1 MAPNFQGL
9 QTNAGRKRAHPFVRL
24 FVQILCRNTENQ
36 TRRRPLR
43 RALCAEQVREKPL
56 SLPCFSAKL
65 SDGQSE
71 KVVQIIRI
79 ASVFRLTPTC
89 NCFRPHWQFTAA
101 RLLFTGGVFQ
111 VWKIE
116 PAAAGA
122 ADSGMSSPSA
132 RNRER
137 ILEAIDQLRKR
148 KARPD
153 VARICSYLFRRFHVN
168 SVEAK
173 ADLEW
178 CVANSIVL
186 KVEYKGNISYRNAA
200 KKWAQ
205 MRHRE
210 AQGHSATPNSLSKLA
225 ISRNFMELLTNVFG
239 ELVVEEPDYL
249 EIGVPPKEI
258 IENILTKD
266 SVRYTRNYI
275 AILLIKETERGN
287 LIKLANGHFLLGPC
301 ADDRRQEWMTR
312 ETEQKLLPA
321 TCRDG
326 QTVSSKRSYNDH
338 SSAVQI
344 QADAENSRQAIVKP
358 KKRMIAKVQAAAQRQ
373 ESLERQARMY
383 AIEDKHCEGRADS
396 IRSGGRRKK
405 ARKVFDPS
413 DTHVPK
419 KRGRPAGSL
428 NKNTIEKQHVFKVR
442 DEDSRPN
449 SRSSTSS
456 NHGGV
461 CSVSHY
467 GCLNGDDMML
477 KLCPDNTWQCPHCK
491 ICVECFE
498 TSNAGNLIVC
508 SVCADGYH
516 PSCHPSIITEKIKN
530 GSRWIC
536 SNCQMTD
543 DIKLNDIHTNIGET
557 VRHNIS
563 VNNDGGKEALQFHS
577 NSEQSTPYDSP
588 AGSPPILSPI
598 GKISSDPDRE
608 GNSDSNS
615 GKEESEHEDPTID
628 PSIPDATHWT
638 PDEVYQYFAQ
648 FFPEEAKVF
657 KEQEIDGRSLLLLKR
672 MDVLTSLNLKLGP
685 ALKIYRH
692 VTMLQVRRDDRSLY
706 WL

>member
-1 MAPNFQGL
+1 MNNQDRVRAVQEAFFNGPEFSGFSVATRKTKPDGGRLDERCVPNKCVKS
-9 QTNAGRKRAHPFVRL
+9 RYL
-24 FVQILCRNTENQ
+24 F
-36 TRRRPLR
+36 
-43 RALCAEQVREKPL
+43 
-56 SLPCFSAKL
+56 
-65 SDGQSE
+65 
-71 KVVQIIRI
+71 
-79 ASVFRLTPTC
+79 
-89 NCFRPHWQFTAA
+89 H
-101 RLLFTGGVFQ
+101 

-116 PAAAGA
+116 PAAAGAAGA

-461 CSVSHY
+461 CSVCHTQSKK
-467 GCLNGDDMML
+467 GPSDRM
-477 KLCPDNTWQCPHCK
+477 
-491 ICVECFE
+491 V
-498 TSNAGNLIVC
+498 SC
-508 SVCADGYH
+508 S
-516 PSCHPSIITEKIKN
+516 E
-530 GSRWIC
+530 C
-536 SNCQMTD
+536 SNKGHLQREERT
-543 DIKLNDIHTNIGET
+543 TNNPDRVILPFLPEPIFQYFLTRICIGP
-557 VRHNIS
+557 R
-563 VNNDGGKEALQFHS
+563 
-577 NSEQSTPYDSP
+577 
-588 AGSPPILSPI
+588 PPIYYRA
-598 GKISSDPDRE
+598 ISL
-608 GNSDSNS
+608 
-615 GKEESEHEDPTID
+615 H
-628 PSIPDATHWT
+628 
-638 PDEVYQYFAQ
+638 
-648 FFPEEAKVF
+648 
-657 KEQEIDGRSLLLLKR
+657 
-672 MDVLTSLNLKLGP
+672 
-685 ALKIYRH
+685 
-692 VTMLQVRRDDRSLY
+692 
-706 WL
+706 